1 MRAEVEREALW
12 CDDSTAN
19 ERIDILLIMVIFKYY
34 KCYALKNTL
43 RKLLKHSRAEIEDPP
58 SMIHGHMI
66 LDD

>member
-19 ERIDILLIMVIFKYY
+19 ARIDILLIMVIFKYY

-43 RKLLKHSRAEIEDPP
+43 RKLLKHSRAEI
-58 SMIHGHMI
+58 
-66 LDD
+66 